1 MRLGWRKWAALALG
15 LLLVLLGADTLYAE
29 SRTCTLPVLM
39 YHHFAQEGNGGTIVS
54 EARFRE
60 QMEALKGDGFTAVTL
75 GEVLDY
81 VDNGAPL
88 PEKPVLIT
96 MDDGYTSNLEIAAPI
111 LEELGF
117 RATVFVIGVNE
128 GRTAY
133 LHDGKELK
141 PPRFSYEEASE
152 WVNKGV
158 LDLQSHTW
166 DMHQLAG
173 YGFSGRD
180 GVRALPGE
188 KKEDWKQA
196 VAEDLE
202 TFREARKGR
211 VATELVALAYPFGY
225 WDETVDRWLEDAG
238 IALTFTTEEHANRLR
253 VGDRDSL
260 RCLGR
265 YNVTECYTGQA
276 LVALLGGD

>member
-81 VDNGAPL
+81 VDNGVPL

-152 WVNKGV
+152 
-158 LDLQSHTW
+158 
-166 DMHQLAG
+166 
-173 YGFSGRD
+173 
-180 GVRALPGE
+180 
-188 KKEDWKQA
+188 
-196 VAEDLE
+196 
-202 TFREARKGR
+202 
-211 VATELVALAYPFGY
+211 
-225 WDETVDRWLEDAG
+225 
-238 IALTFTTEEHANRLR
+238 
-253 VGDRDSL
+253 
-260 RCLGR
+260 
-265 YNVTECYTGQA
+265 
-276 LVALLGGD
+276 

>member
-166 DMHQLAG
+166 DMHQLAS

-188 KKEDWKQA
+188 KREDWKQA
-196 VAEDLE
+196 VTEDLE

-225 WDETVDRWLEDAG
+225 WEEAVDQWLEDAG
-238 IALTFTTEEHANRLR
+238 ITLTFTTEEHANRLR
-253 VGDRDSL
+253 AGDRDSL
-260 RCLGR
+260 RCLDR
-265 YNVTECYTGQA
+265 KSV
-276 LVALLGGD
+276 V

>member
-1 MRLGWRKWAALALG
+1 MK
-15 LLLVLLGADTLYAE
+15 
-29 SRTCTLPVLM
+29 
-39 YHHFAQEGNGGTIVS
+39 GG
-54 EARFRE
+54 
-60 QMEALKGDGFTAVTL
+60 
-75 GEVLDY
+75 
-81 VDNGAPL
+81 
-88 PEKPVLIT
+88 
-96 MDDGYTSNLEIAAPI
+96 
-111 LEELGF
+111 
-117 RATVFVIGVNE
+117 
-128 GRTAY
+128 
-133 LHDGKELK
+133 
-141 PPRFSYEEASE
+141 PRFSYEEASE

-202 TFREARKGR
+202 TFWEARKGR

-225 WDETVDRWLEDAG
+225 WEEAVDQWLEDAG

-265 YNVTECYTGQA
+265 YNVTECYTGQD

>member
-81 VDNGAPL
+81 VDIGAPL

-180 GVRALPGE
+180 GVRPCRGRRRRTGSRPSRRTWRPSGRPERAGWPQSLWLWPIPSATGR
-188 KKEDWKQA
+188 KRWTSGWRMRGSPSPSPRRSTPIGCGWGTGTA
-196 VAEDLE
+196 CGAWGGI
-202 TFREARKGR
+202 TSPSAIPAR
-211 VATELVALAYPFGY
+211 P
-225 WDETVDRWLEDAG
+225 
-238 IALTFTTEEHANRLR
+238 
-253 VGDRDSL
+253 
-260 RCLGR
+260 
-265 YNVTECYTGQA
+265 
-276 LVALLGGD
+276 